1 MQSLLFLPVAL
12 LINVLV
18 CTVSYSQTDSKLPND
33 TRWVR
38 ESLEYKALCEQTYQS
53 AWRNISKSF
62 INNPQA
68 VIVMDLD
75 ETVLD
80 NSLYQLELFE
90 KSETYTPDS
99 WNSWVNKEQ
108 AGLVPGAKEFI
119 LNFKNKTKCRIVY
132 ISDRDAKTLKATFNN
147 LKQLGV
153 LFDDDII
160 LLRKDNNDSKEIR
173 REEVMRGTGR
183 MKKYGPKMIMAYFG
197 DQMGDFPKNDSFK
210 FSVNKFIF
218 PNPMYGK
225 W

>member
-12 LINVLV
+12 LINMLV

-90 KSETYTPDS
+90 KCP
-99 WNSWVNKEQ
+99 
-108 AGLVPGAKEFI
+108 
-119 LNFKNKTKCRIVY
+119 
-132 ISDRDAKTLKATFNN
+132 
-147 LKQLGV
+147 
-153 LFDDDII
+153 
-160 LLRKDNNDSKEIR
+160 IR
-173 REEVMRGTGR
+173 
-183 MKKYGPKMIMAYFG
+183 A
-197 DQMGDFPKNDSFK
+197 
-210 FSVNKFIF
+210 
-218 PNPMYGK
+218 
-225 W
+225 